1 MADVSIPEVLAIAT
15 FAVSLGSGLYTWV
28 TTRDKATQR
37 EIKDVQDKVHE
48 VEKRVGRAESEMAH
62 LPDKESLHRVELA
75 VSEVRGDLRSMLE
88 SWAPVQRTV
97 TRLEEYL
104 MDMKTPRNGGTAARK
119 QQARR

>member
-1 MADVSIPEVLAIAT
+1 MEAEFSLAGALSFMTFMISVSAGAYAWIT
-15 FAVSLGSGLYTWV
+15 S
-28 TTRDKATQR
+28 RDKATR
-37 EIKDVQDKVHE
+37 QDIDHLRSE
-48 VEKRVGRAESEMAH
+48 VRDLESRMGRTENELAH

-104 MDMKTPRNGGTAARK
+104 MDKPAPRDTGSARK
-119 QQARR
+119 TTRR